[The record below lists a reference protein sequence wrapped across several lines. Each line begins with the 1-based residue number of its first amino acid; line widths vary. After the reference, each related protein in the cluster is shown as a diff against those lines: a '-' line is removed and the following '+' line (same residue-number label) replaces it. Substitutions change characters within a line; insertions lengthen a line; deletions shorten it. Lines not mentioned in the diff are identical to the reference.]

1 MPFNC
6 KLFRKERSSGFT
18 LLELLVVIAI
28 IGLFSSIVM
37 VSLGSVRRDSRNT
50 YRNQSM
56 EEYIKAANLYYAT
69 YGEYPPTSTSSEPLY
84 CLAKDTPNCYFF
96 GGNKPTDNTLNNA
109 FSEYIKVS
117 GPFPLIDNASFAS
130 IPIEGPFYQCS
141 FVNGLCMG
149 VFFLWYLDGD
159 KNCGNGAQGVYSEF
173 FNVTTCPLT
182 LE

>member
-69 YGEYPPTSTSSEPLY
+69 YGEYPITSSDPLY
-84 CLAKDTPNCYFF
+84 CLAKDTPTCHYF
-96 GGNKPTDNTLNNA
+96 GINISTDNTLNNA

-117 GPFPLIDNASFAS
+117 GPFPLIDNGPFTDV
-130 IPIEGPFYQCS
+130 EGPFYQCD
-141 FVNGLCMG
+141 FVNGLCTSALFIWM
-149 VFFLWYLDGD
+149 VEGD
-159 KNCGNGAQGVYSEF
+159 NPCGNGQGSYNPSF
-173 FNVTTCPLT
+173 HLT
-182 LE
+182 VCSYTLK